1 MFDSSYEDR
10 NTNNSMMNVRRG
22 RNCYQKLRKFNFS
35 KLVSLISVNMLFQT
49 LRFLQVYSVLL
60 SYFQTSNLSKANSL
74 KERIYF
80 MTWAASCFDDFAPE
94 TSHGNPRVQPKL
106 QVRMKRVIS
115 SCIMDLPYTVEI
127 LN

>member
-1 MFDSSYEDR
+1 M
-10 NTNNSMMNVRRG
+10 
-22 RNCYQKLRKFNFS
+22 LS
-35 KLVSLISVNMLFQT
+35 KIKKVQFFETSEPSSVNMLFQT

-94 TSHGNPRVQPKL
+94 TSHGNPRVPPKL